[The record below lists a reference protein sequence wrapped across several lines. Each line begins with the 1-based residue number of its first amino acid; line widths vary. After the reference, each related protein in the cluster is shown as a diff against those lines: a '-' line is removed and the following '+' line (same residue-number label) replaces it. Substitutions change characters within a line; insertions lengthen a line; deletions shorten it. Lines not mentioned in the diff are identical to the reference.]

1 MIILSIY
8 ILGSMDIYIYVLV
21 QQVVDT
27 VIIDF
32 AEIPYSMDRV
42 YDHILHRYAIVSLTS
57 NSTMIKWI

>member
-1 MIILSIY
+1 
-8 ILGSMDIYIYVLV
+8 MDIYIYVLV